1 MFSRLSRPKVIEI
14 VNKKNH
20 VTYLYEDQYYWDHEK
35 KQTRHKR
42 RCIGKLDVVTGEP
55 IYNPVYQQELESQ
68 GAETVKAIPTFRC
81 YAFEQLQEVVEKELS
96 LKLWM
101 QPLMSEEKIE
111 KILYLAWYLLCSNNP
126 LSYATHWKQGI
137 YGNVESLSELQG
149 MLRSLDAEFLRLWQ
163 QRCLENFDT
172 EDNDIIFDLCST
184 ASYQNHNPFLQ
195 YGYNRDIEALEQNT
209 IVLLAHGDMHLP
221 YSFHLLDGTM
231 RSSKT
236 IAGVMDTLEVD
247 TDTVLM
253 LNRRYFSVPRIQ
265 ELVEL
270 GYQFIIRI
278 PTRKRW
284 LEQFIEMHRKDIV
297 EGTAL
302 NDCKG
307 RELRSF
313 SIPAPFLE
321 EESLTIHLYY
331 DEQWRENQRSNLLS
345 LLGRCKRELEIEV
358 PLEEHAR
365 LYETYF
371 KVRKRPNGS
380 NRVSLSRDPLRTF
393 EASQAGFWA
402 VITNTGISA
411 QEALAKYEQRN
422 DFEHRFNNLM
432 NQEDCRVLHI
442 QSPQYFSGRVFLQL
456 ISEIIRQNLLEKLK
470 ETSYSLNQALFTVM
484 DIQEVTFS
492 QNDIPYRSELNELDK
507 DILGKLGLAVKEEA

>member
-1 MFSRLSRPKVIEI
+1 MVSRLSRPKVIEI
-14 VNKKNH
+14 ANKKNH
-20 VTYLYEDQYYWDHEK
+20 VTYLYEDQYYWDPDK

-42 RCIGKLDVVTGEP
+42 RCIGKLDGVTGEP
-55 IYNPVYQQELESQ
+55 LYNPTYLQELESQ
-68 GAETVKAIPTFRC
+68 GAETVKAIPTFRR
-81 YAFEQLQEVVEKELS
+81 YAFEQLQELVEKELS
-96 LKLWM
+96 LKAWM
-101 QPLMSEEKIE
+101 QPLLSIEKIE
-111 KILYLAWYLLCSNNP
+111 KLLHLAWYLLCVNNP

-137 YGNVESLSELQG
+137 YRGVDSLPEIQA
-149 MLRSLDAEFLRLWQ
+149 MLRSFDAEFLRLWG
-163 QRCLENFDT
+163 QRCLENFD
-172 EDNDIIFDLCST
+172 EDKREIIFDLCST

-209 IVLLAHGDMHLP
+209 IILLAHGDIPLP
-221 YSFHLLDGTM
+221 YSFQILDGTM
-231 RSSKT
+231 LSSKT
-236 IAGVMDTLEVD
+236 IANVMDTLEAD

-253 LNRRYFSVPRIQ
+253 LNRRYFSIPRIQ

-284 LEQFIEMHRKDIV
+284 LVQFIEEHREAIV
-297 EGTAL
+297 EGTVL
-302 NDCKG
+302 YDCKG
-307 RELRSF
+307 RELKSL
-313 SIPAPFLE
+313 SLAAPFLE
-321 EESLTIHLYY
+321 AESLTIHLYY
-331 DEQWRENQRSNLLS
+331 DEQWRESQRSNLLS
-345 LLGRCKRELEIEV
+345 LLGRCKRELEFEV

-402 VITNTGISA
+402 VITNTGLSA
-411 QEALAKYEQRN
+411 EQALAKYEQRN

-442 QSPQYFSGRVFLQL
+442 QSPQYFPGRVFLQL
-456 ISEIIRQNLLEKLK
+456 VSEIIRQNVLEKLK
-470 ETSYSLNQALFTVM
+470 ETSYSLNQALFSVM
-484 DIQEVTFS
+484 DQQEVTFRE
-492 QNDIPYRSELNELDK
+492 NDTPYRSELNEQDK
-507 DILGKLGLAVKEEA
+507 AIFRALGFAVEAGA

>member
-1 MFSRLSRPKVIEI
+1 MVSRLSRPKIIEI

-20 VTYLYEDQYYWDHEK
+20 VTYLYEDQYYWDPDK

-42 RCIGKLDVVTGEP
+42 RCIGKLDGVTGEP
-55 IYNPVYQQELESQ
+55 IYNPTYQQELESQ
-68 GAETVKAIPTFRC
+68 GAETVKAIPSFRP
-81 YAFEQLQEVVEKELS
+81 YAFEQLQEVIEKELS
-96 LKLWM
+96 LREWM
-101 QPLMSEEKIE
+101 QPFMSKEKVE
-111 KILYLAWYLLCSNNP
+111 KLLHLAWYLICSNNP
-126 LSYATHWKQGI
+126 ISYATHWKQGV
-137 YGNVESLSELQG
+137 YTSVESLSELQG
-149 MLRSLDAEFLRLWQ
+149 ILRSLDAEFLRLWG
-163 QRCLENFDT
+163 QRCLEKFDEST
-172 EDNDIIFDLCST
+172 SEILFDLCST

-209 IVLLAHGDMHLP
+209 IILLAHGDNHIP
-221 YSFHLLDGTM
+221 YSFQILDGTM
-231 RSSKT
+231 LSSKT
-236 IAGVMDTLEVD
+236 IANVMDTLEFD

-284 LEQFIEMHRKDIV
+284 LEQFIEKHRDEIMQ
-297 EGTAL
+297 GTAL
-302 NDCKG
+302 YDCKG
-307 RELRSF
+307 RELRSL
-313 SIPAPFLE
+313 SLPAPFLE

-345 LLGRCKRELEIEV
+345 LLGRCKRELEFEV

-393 EASQAGFWA
+393 EASQAGIWA
-402 VITNTGISA
+402 VITNTGLSA
-411 QEALAKYEQRN
+411 EQALAKYEQRN

-432 NQEDCRVLHI
+432 NQEDCRLLHI
-442 QSPQYFSGRVFLQL
+442 QSPQYFPGRVFLQL
-456 ISEIIRQNLLEKLK
+456 ISEIIRQKLLEKLQD
-470 ETSYSLNQALFTVM
+470 SDYSLSQALFTVM
-484 DIQEVTFS
+484 DIQEVTFRE
-492 QNDIPYRSELNELDK
+492 NDTPYRSELNDQDK
-507 DILGKLGLAVKEEA
+507 EILGKLGIEVEEA